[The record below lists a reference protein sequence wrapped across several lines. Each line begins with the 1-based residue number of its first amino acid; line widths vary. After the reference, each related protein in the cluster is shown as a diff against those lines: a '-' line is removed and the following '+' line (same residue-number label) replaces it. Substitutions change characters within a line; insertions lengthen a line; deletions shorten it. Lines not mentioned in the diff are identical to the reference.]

1 MGLSTCL
8 IFISKKFMALNSK
21 TDNGSGEFIAT
32 FQCSQNDIQ
41 FNVSE
46 KSYSMLL
53 NYFLVYFNTVIM
65 SKVRH

>member
-1 MGLSTCL
+1 
-8 IFISKKFMALNSK
+8 MALNSK